1 MITPELKQQLIA
13 DEGQFSKF
21 DTYLGNPHVK
31 RDGVEQTYTQRQ
43 MEEMFRCKQDP
54 VHFCVSWLK
63 VIHLDRGLVDFKLYP
78 YQEKMIDHF
87 EENRFS
93 IVLACR
99 QSGKSVS
106 SIAYL
111 LWKAMMTPDTK
122 IGILANK
129 GATAKE
135 MLARITLMLENV
147 PFFLQPGCKTLNKSH
162 IHFSNNSEI
171 RAESTS
177 SSSIRGFSMNI
188 IYLDEFAFVTDAAT
202 FYTSTYPVISSGKD
216 TRVIITSTANGI
228 GNQYYKLWE
237 GANQRT
243 NAYKPFRVD
252 WWDVPGR
259 DEAWKEETIANTSQL
274 QFDQEF
280 GNTFFGTGDTLIDGE
295 TLMNL
300 RAKQPLYTQG
310 SMKIFEEAKEGHEY
324 MICADVAKGLGKDY
338 STFNI
343 IDITNRPFNQVGV
356 YRNNKIAPLLFPDE
370 IYKWA
375 KAYNDAYVV
384 VENNDA
390 GQVVVNGLYHDLE
403 YENMHLESVTKGKLG
418 VYMDRKVKR
427 LGCSGFKEVLESGGL
442 DVHDEET
449 IMEISTFEAKGNSFE
464 ASDGNHDDLV
474 MNLVMFGYFVNTR
487 FFSNMTDIN
496 LRQFLHEQRIQEIEN
511 DVPPFG
517 HIDNGLEAEAEEVGM
532 PGPEWS
538 IAKPEENSWDDWNG
552 VTIW

>member
-1 MITPELKQQLIA
+1 MINPEEKAWLLQNEAKY
-13 DEGQFSKF
+13 DKF

-31 RDGVEQTYTQRQ
+31 RDGVETAYTRRH
-43 MEEMFRCKQDP
+43 MDETFKCVNDPIYFCK
-54 VHFCVSWLK
+54 SWLK
-63 VIHLDRGLVDFKLYP
+63 VIHLDRGLVDFNLYP
-78 YQEKMIDHF
+78 YQENMFEHF
-87 EENRFS
+87 NENRFS

-106 SIAYL
+106 SIGYL
-111 LWKAMMTPDTK
+111 LWRAMFFPDTK

-129 GATAKE
+129 GSTARE
-135 MLARITLMLENV
+135 MLARLTLMLENI

-177 SSSIRGFSMNI
+177 SNSIRGFSMNL
-188 IYLDEFAFVTDAAT
+188 IYLDEFAFVQDAAT
-202 FYTSTYPVISSGKD
+202 FYTSTYPVVSSGQD
-216 TRVIITSTANGI
+216 TQVVITSTANGM
-228 GNQYYKLWE
+228 GNQFHKLWE
-237 GANQRT
+237 GALQGT
-243 NAYKPFRVD
+243 NSYKPFRVD
-252 WWDVPGR
+252 WYDVPGR
-259 DEAWKEETIANTSQL
+259 DEKWKAETIANTSQL

-280 GNTFFGTGDTLIDGE
+280 GNTFFGTGDTLIDGNV
-295 TLMNL
+295 LMGL
-300 RAKQPLYTQG
+300 RAKKPLYEQ
-310 SMKIFEEAKEGHEY
+310 SMCKVYEERQDGHEY
-324 MICADVAKGLGKDY
+324 MICADVAKGVGKDY

-343 IDITNRPFNQVGV
+343 IDISQRPFRQVAV
-356 YRNNKIAPLLFPDE
+356 YRNNKISPLLFPDE

-418 VYMDRKVKR
+418 VFMDRKVKR
-427 LGCSGFKEVLESGGL
+427 LGCSGFKDVLESGGL
-442 DVHDEET
+442 EVVDEET
-449 IMEISTFEAKGNSFE
+449 IIEISTFEARGNSYE

-496 LRQFLHEQRIQEIEN
+496 LRQFLHEQRIREIED
-511 DVPPFG
+511 DVVPFG
-517 HIDNGLEAEAEEVGM
+517 VIEDGLDVEEQEVEM
-532 PGPEWS
+532 PGAAWS
-538 IAKPEENSWDDWNG
+538 IVKDQDWTEWEG
-552 VTIW
+552 QSTTW